1 MKVAVIGANG
11 QLGSDVY
18 KAFQDNGDNVVVI
31 NHDAFE
37 VSDFETVDSV
47 MHNVMPDVVVNTA
60 AMHNVEAC
68 EEDPTKAF
76 LVNGI
81 GARNLAQ
88 VSNDVEYTLMHIST
102 DYVFDGA
109 KQAPYTEEDCP
120 NPLNVYGNTKLSG
133 ELFVRTIAK
142 KYFILRVSG
151 LYGTNPCRA
160 KGGRNFVTLM
170 LKLAKERD
178 EVRVVDDEILTPTY
192 TEDIANQVIRLAECT
207 DYGLYHV
214 TAQESCSWYEFAGK
228 IFELTNASVRLSV
241 ADPGEFPVKV
251 PRPKYSVLENEA
263 LQSIK
268 LDIMPHWTVGLQK
281 YIESIK
287 GIIWDI

>member
-18 KAFQDNGDNVVVI
+18 KAFQDNDDEVVVL

-47 MHNVMPDVVVNTA
+47 LHDLMPDLLVNTA

-68 EEDPTKAF
+68 EEDPAKSFA
-76 LVNGI
+76 VNGI

-88 VSNDVEYTLMHIST
+88 VSNGVGFTLMHIST
-102 DYVFDGA
+102 DYIFDGA
-109 KQAPYTEEDCP
+109 KQAPYVEADLP
-120 NPLNVYGNTKLSG
+120 IPLNVYGNTKLSG
-133 ELFVRTIAK
+133 ELFVRTIAN
-142 KYFILRVSG
+142 KYFVLRVSG
-151 LYGTNPCRA
+151 LYGTNLCRA

-178 EVRVVDDEILTPTY
+178 EVRVVNDEILTPTY
-192 TEDIANQVIRLAECT
+192 TEDIARQIVHLSQCT
-207 DYGLYHV
+207 NYGLYHV

-228 IFELTNASVRLSV
+228 IFEITNASVRLSI
-241 ADPGEFPVKV
+241 ADPGEFPAKV
-251 PRPKYSVLENEA
+251 PRPKYSILENKA
-263 LQSIK
+263 LQSVG
-268 LDIMPHWTVGLQK
+268 LDIMPHWSVGLQR
-281 YIESIK
+281 YLEAIK
-287 GIIWDI
+287 GEAW

>member
-18 KAFQDNGDNVVVI
+18 SAFQDNGDNVVAL

-37 VSDFETVDSV
+37 VSDLKTVDSV
-47 MHNVMPDVVVNTA
+47 MHDVMPDLVINTA

-68 EEDPTKAF
+68 EEDPEKAF

-88 VSNDVEYTLMHIST
+88 VSNDVGYTLMHIST

-133 ELFVRTIAK
+133 ELFVRSTAN
-142 KYFILRVSG
+142 KYFVLRVSG
-151 LYGTNPCRA
+151 LYGMNPCRA

-178 EVRVVDDEILTPTY
+178 EVRVVDDEILTPTF
-192 TEDIANQVIRLAECT
+192 TEDIAYQVAHLSQCM

-214 TAQESCSWYEFAGK
+214 TAQESCSWYEFASK

-241 ADPGEFPVKV
+241 ADPGEFPAKV
-251 PRPKYSVLENEA
+251 PRPKYSVLENNA
-263 LQSIK
+263 LK
-268 LDIMPHWTVGLQK
+268 TVGLDIMPNWTVGLQR
-281 YIESIK
+281 YLEAVK
-287 GIIWDI
+287 GDFW

>member
-18 KAFQDNGDNVVVI
+18 KAFQDNDDEVVVL
-31 NHDAFE
+31 NHDVLE

-47 MHNVMPDVVVNTA
+47 LHDLVPDLVVNTA

-68 EEDPTKAF
+68 EEDPAKSFA
-76 LVNGI
+76 VNGI

-88 VSNDVEYTLMHIST
+88 VSNSVGFTLLHIST

-109 KQAPYTEEDCP
+109 KQAPYVEADLP
-120 NPLNVYGNTKLSG
+120 IPLNVYGNTKLSG
-133 ELFVRTIAK
+133 ELFVRSMAQ
-142 KYFILRVSG
+142 KYFVLRISG
-151 LYGTNPCRA
+151 LYGRNLCRA

-192 TEDIANQVIRLAECT
+192 TEDIAHQIVHLSQCT

-228 IFELTNASVRLSV
+228 IFEITNASVRLSI
-241 ADPGEFPVKV
+241 ADPGEFPIKV
-251 PRPKYSVLENEA
+251 PRPKYSVLENKA
-263 LQSIK
+263 LQSVG
-268 LDIMPHWTVGLQK
+268 LDIMQHWSVGLQR
-281 YIESIK
+281 YLIAIK
-287 GIIWDI
+287 GEAW

>member
-18 KAFQDNGDNVVVI
+18 RAFQNNVDNVVAL

-37 VSDFETVDSV
+37 VSDLKVVDSV
-47 MHNVMPDVVVNTA
+47 MHDLTPDLVVNTA
-60 AMHNVEAC
+60 AMHNVETC
-68 EEDPTKAF
+68 EEDPAKAF
-76 LVNGI
+76 LVNGV

-88 VSNDVEYTLMHIST
+88 VSNDMGYTLMHIST

-151 LYGTNPCRA
+151 LYGMNPCRA
-160 KGGRNFVTLM
+160 KGGLNFVTLM

-178 EVRVVDDEILTPTY
+178 ELRVVDDEILTPTY
-192 TEDIANQVIRLAECT
+192 TNDIAHQIVHLSQCT

-214 TAQESCSWYEFAGK
+214 TDQEACSWYEFARK
-228 IFELTNASVRLSV
+228 IFEFTNASVRLSV
-241 ADPGEFPVKV
+241 ADPGEFPAKV
-251 PRPKYSVLENEA
+251 SRPKYSVLENKA
-263 LQSIK
+263 LQSVK
-268 LDIMPHWTVGLQK
+268 LDIMPHWSVGLK
-281 YIESIK
+281 RYLEGIK
-287 GIIWDI
+287 GKIW